1 MALLT
6 LEALTYG
13 YNGAGLLDGI
23 TLEVERGAAVGVMG
37 ASGIGKTTLLRLVIG
52 LIRPASGRIVFDG
65 VDLTA
70 LPESR
75 WFPYRRRMGMVFQ
88 ESALFDS
95 MTVFENIAL
104 PLQEHEHLS
113 GAGLRERVQG
123 VLRMVDLEG
132 ADAKMPEELSGGM
145 RKRVAIARALVFR
158 PELMLYDEPTAGLD
172 PVTAL
177 TVEEVMRGLQHDEH
191 VTSLLVSHDVPSVL
205 RVADRVAF
213 LHDRRLE
220 GPWDAAALPQGAG
233 AEFRRFLEAGTAPAD
248 GRTTT

>member
-6 LEALTYG
+6 LEALTYRL
-13 YNGAGLLDGI
+13 NGAGLLDGI
-23 TLEVERGAAVGVMG
+23 SLEVERGASVGVMG
-37 ASGIGKTTLLRLVIG
+37 ASGIGKSTLLRLVIG
-52 LIRPASGRIVFDG
+52 LIRPASGRVMFDS
-65 VDLTA
+65 VNLSA
-70 LPESR
+70 LPESK

-104 PLQEHEHLS
+104 PLQEHEQLS
-113 GAGLRERVQG
+113 RSALRERVHA
-123 VLRMVDLEG
+123 VLRMVDMEG
-132 ADAKMPEELSGGM
+132 ADEKMPEALSGGM

-172 PVTAL
+172 PLTAL
-177 TVEEVMRGLQHDEH
+177 TVEAVMRGLQRDQQ

-213 LHDRRLE
+213 LHDQHLD
-220 GPWDAAALPQGAG
+220 GPWDAAALPHGAG
-233 AEFRRFLEAGTAPAD
+233 AAFRRFLEAGSAPA
-248 GRTTT
+248 GERTTN